1 MRAIKHFMAVFVIV
15 AILATSSY
23 ALVVYDPVNA
33 MYNQIRNTLMEV
45 YHVEDIKNVLDQLF
59 ALRTTFEEIKRFQS
73 GIDEIRSLVIGDYK
87 TVLNK
92 FNPFGLDTMGFQL
105 TDIQRGFYD
114 LIHGS
119 SSVISSDYRTQLNT
133 IFGEDPQSITKP
145 YITQEELAVAD
156 AYRWSRE
163 VRKNLETTM
172 DAGNAISL
180 DAQSASPKGSTR
192 LAADALG
199 KILVAQAQI
208 QANQAKQIEIG
219 ATQIE
224 QTSREEKYYERERL
238 KFMDELNDVVS
249 TLPGR

>member
-1 MRAIKHFMAVFVIV
+1 MKAIRHFVAVFLIV

-45 YHVEDIKNVLDQLF
+45 YHVEDIKSALDQLF
-59 ALRTTFEEIKRFQS
+59 ALKATFEEIKRFQS

-87 TVLNK
+87 TLLNK
-92 FNPFGLDTMGFQL
+92 FRFFSSDTMGFGL

-119 SSVISSDYRTQLNT
+119 SSSLDYQTGLNAV
-133 IFGEDPQSITKP
+133 FGENPQSVTKP
-145 YITQEELAVAD
+145 YITQEEFLAAD
-156 AYRWSRE
+156 AYRWSSE

-180 DAQSASPKGSTR
+180 DAQSASPKGSAR
-192 LAADALG
+192 LTADALG

-238 KFMDELNDVVS
+238 KFMDELNDLVS